1 MTQKKNKARLIQPSP
16 REALQDTWN
25 GTKSF
30 WRSGH
35 HIKSIIA
42 RAGNAGSIHEF
53 ADLGDTE
60 GSLLWER
67 RFFLLTC
74 FFRPVEQPER
84 ELRSALRLTAVEVM
98 S

>member
-1 MTQKKNKARLIQPSP
+1 MERNHSGGAVTTSRASLLEQAMPAASTSLRISETQR
-16 REALQDTWN
+16 
-25 GTKSF
+25 
-30 WRSGH
+30 
-35 HIKSIIA
+35 
-42 RAGNAGSIHEF
+42 
-53 ADLGDTE
+53 

-74 FFRPVEQPER
+74 FFRLVEQPER